1 MKKIKVLKNLVL
13 LIIVALLFL
22 LTIYYLPGNQ
32 EEPEFVTGNKHIY
45 KNQLLVPDYKPNL
58 FRLSMRASWLDSNQ
72 KIDGEAKQAL
82 EDMVLDAER
91 DGVCLVVTSGYR
103 SAEKQQELYN
113 AAKDKNLVALPNA
126 SEHQTGLAVDFAACP
141 MENGKRNDEI
151 ERLELKNPFNTLPEY
166 QWLREN
172 AVKYS
177 FEESF
182 TEENKKETGFPAEP
196 WHWKYIIK

>member
-1 MKKIKVLKNLVL
+1 M
-13 LIIVALLFL
+13 IIVALLFL

-32 EEPEFVTGNKHIY
+32 EEPKFVTGDKHIY

-58 FRLSMRASWLDSNQ
+58 FRLSMRASWLNSNQ
-72 KIDGEAKQAL
+72 KVDGQIKEVLELMIDN
-82 EDMVLDAER
+82 AER

-103 SAEKQQELYN
+103 SAEEQQELYDS
-113 AAKDKNLVALPNA
+113 AKDKSLVALPNA

-151 ERLELKNPFNTLPEY
+151 ERLELKNAFNTLPEY
-166 QWLREN
+166 SWLKEN
-172 AVKYS
+172 AAKYN

-182 TEENKKETGFPAEP
+182 TEENKKETGYPPEP
-196 WHWKYIIK
+196 WHFKYIVK